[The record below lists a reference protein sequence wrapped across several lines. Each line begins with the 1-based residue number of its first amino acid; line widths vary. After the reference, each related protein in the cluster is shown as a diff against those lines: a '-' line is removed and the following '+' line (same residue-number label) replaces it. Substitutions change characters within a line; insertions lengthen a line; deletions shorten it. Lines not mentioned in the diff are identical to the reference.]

1 MDKQK
6 WKDDIA
12 KELDYAKDYPY
23 IHTPAEMAERLVGFC
38 GYGNIK
44 QALTEFTERLKNRLD
59 AQCKLA
65 ATCHYDIDE
74 TLKEFLS
81 EHE

>member
-1 MDKQK
+1 MNKQR

-12 KELDYAKDYPY
+12 KELEYAKKYPY
-23 IHTPAEMAERLVGFC
+23 IHTSEEMAERLVGFC

-44 QALTEFTERLKNRLD
+44 QALTEFAERLKNNITGEELEDEDVYD
-59 AQCKLA
+59 A
-65 ATCHYDIDE
+65 IDN